1 YQFPNRHGSW
11 ERLTNGWGLNGILT
25 IQSGQPFHIILDS
38 DDFDGSG
45 QFFSK
50 PDVVG
55 PIVYNRKDPNQ
66 FLDLSSFMVPCTP
79 NGAFDGSADGCTPG
93 TRHFGDLGRN
103 SLIGPNFRQF
113 DFSIFKNTKLT
124 ERLSLELR
132 VEAYNLLNHP
142 NFANPLLPNFLAEG
156 DANGFAANGHT
167 QGFLPIG
174 VTGDVGIGYPIR
186 GIGGPRRLQLAA
198 KFIF

>member
-1 YQFPNRHGSW
+1 RVNNWHGLTSSFNYTWSHSIDDSSDGEDYVPNAAQPNDSTGQFTNRGNSNFDVRNRFTWNFIYQFPNRHGSW

-93 TRHFGDLGRN
+93 TRHFGD
-103 SLIGPNFRQF
+103 
-113 DFSIFKNTKLT
+113 
-124 ERLSLELR
+124 
-132 VEAYNLLNHP
+132 
-142 NFANPLLPNFLAEG
+142 
-156 DANGFAANGHT
+156 
-167 QGFLPIG
+167 
-174 VTGDVGIGYPIR
+174 
-186 GIGGPRRLQLAA
+186 
-198 KFIF
+198 